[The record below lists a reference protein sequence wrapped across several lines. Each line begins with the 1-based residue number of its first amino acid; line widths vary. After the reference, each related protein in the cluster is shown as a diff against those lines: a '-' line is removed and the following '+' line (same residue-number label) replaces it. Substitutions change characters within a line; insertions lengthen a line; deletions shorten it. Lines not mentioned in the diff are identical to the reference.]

1 MIMMMMLMMIILTLL
16 LIIII
21 KKGKILGYILACM
34 VCAVCVNIIIL
45 NSALS

>member
-1 MIMMMMLMMIILTLL
+1 MIMMLMLIILL

-21 KKGKILGYILACM
+21 KKGRILGYILACT
-34 VCAVCVNIIIL
+34 VCAVWVNIIIL